1 MQFDPEFRRMLANE
15 RVNELRGAAAYPLQW
30 PRLGLGAH
38 AREAAGRV
46 AAELAGLRHR
56 SKPAFRDADA
66 RA

>member
-15 RVNELRGAAAYPLQW
+15 RMNELRGAAATPLRW
-30 PRLGLGAH
+30 PRLGLGSR
-38 AREAAGRV
+38 AREAAARV

-56 SKPAFRDADA
+56 SEPAFRDADA